1 MQSEERKVK
10 VGISMGD
17 YNGVGM
23 EVILKTFADE
33 RMFNICTPVLYGSP
47 KIYAYYKKMLELEN
61 PLYNISRDKNEVRDG
76 NRINL
81 RVVLED
87 EVNITPGEPSKEAGD
102 VALKSLQAAT
112 ADLKDGGIDVLI
124 TAPID
129 KNTIQAEGFNF
140 SGHTEYLAQ
149 ELEAQEHIM
158 LLIADNLRVG
168 LVTGHVPVNKISENI
183 TKKKIISK
191 IKVLQS
197 SLIEDF
203 GITKPR
209 IAVLALNPHSGDNGL
224 IGKEEEEVII
234 PAIEEARRQDI
245 LAFGP
250 YPADGFF
257 GSNQFKQFDAVLAMY
272 HDQGLIPFKY
282 MAFNDG
288 VNFTAGLSA
297 VRTSPDHGTAYGIA
311 GKNQADVSSF
321 RNAIYAAIDI
331 YRNRNLS
338 EELKKNPL
346 GYRPMKRE
354 KFRLDL

>member
-1 MQSEERKVK
+1 MQQNEHKIK

-23 EVILKTFADE
+23 EIILKTFADE
-33 RMFNICTPVLYGSP
+33 RMFNLCTPVLYGSP
-47 KIYAYYKKMLELEN
+47 KIYAYYKKMLELDN
-61 PLYNISRDKNEVRDG
+61 PLYNICKDNSEVRDG

-87 EVNITPGEPSKEAGD
+87 EVNINPGEPSKEAGK
-102 VALKSLQAAT
+102 VAFKSLEAAT
-112 ADLKDGGIDVLI
+112 ADLKAGEIDVLV

-129 KNTIQAEGFNF
+129 KNTIQSDDFKF
-140 SGHTEYLAQ
+140 SGHTEYLAK
-149 ELEAQEHIM
+149 ELEADEHIM
-158 LLIADNLRVG
+158 LLIANDLRVG
-168 LVTGHVPVNKISENI
+168 LVTGHVPVSEISNNL
-183 TKKKIISK
+183 TKKKILSK
-191 IKVLQS
+191 IKILNH
-197 SLIEDF
+197 SLKEDF

-209 IAVLALNPHSGDNGL
+209 IAVLGLNPHSGDNGL
-224 IGKEEEEVII
+224 IGKEEEEIII
-234 PAIEEARRQDI
+234 PAIEEARRNDI

-288 VNFTAGLSA
+288 VNYTAGMSA
-297 VRTSPDHGTAYGIA
+297 VRTSPDHGTAYSIA
-311 GKNQADVSSF
+311 GKNEADVSSF

-331 YRNRNLS
+331 YRNRGLS
-338 EELKKNPL
+338 AELKENPL
-346 GYRPMKRE
+346 GFKPMKRE